1 MFVFF
6 FCFRRIQLIKKTL
19 KKLRKQGKGINKDL
33 FLKLILLKIYC
44 IEKFKIKM
52 YALKNKQII
61 N

>member
-6 FCFRRIQLIKKTL
+6 CLRGIQLIKKTL